1 VAGPVQIKFIGARHG
16 VSITR
21 VPDVEPSGKYSAMF
35 LPEHGMERYS
45 QKIGLCGA
53 ID

>member
-1 VAGPVQIKFIGARHG
+1 MAS
-16 VSITR
+16 SITR

-45 QKIGLCGA
+45 QKIGLCGGHV
-53 ID
+53 IENSILLLDPEF